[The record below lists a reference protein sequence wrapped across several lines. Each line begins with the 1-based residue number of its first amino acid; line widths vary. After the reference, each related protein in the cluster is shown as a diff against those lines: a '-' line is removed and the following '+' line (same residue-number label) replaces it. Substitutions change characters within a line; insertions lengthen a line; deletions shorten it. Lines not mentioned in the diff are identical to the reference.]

1 MDQSNLQSF
10 IQQAQKLT
18 PIEQQLLIKILSSK
32 NNDRPLTEKEKQFIE
47 ESKVHIKELQS
58 IRNELIS
65 VIKKYE

>member
-32 NNDRPLTEKEKQFIE
+32 NNDRPLTEKENQFIE